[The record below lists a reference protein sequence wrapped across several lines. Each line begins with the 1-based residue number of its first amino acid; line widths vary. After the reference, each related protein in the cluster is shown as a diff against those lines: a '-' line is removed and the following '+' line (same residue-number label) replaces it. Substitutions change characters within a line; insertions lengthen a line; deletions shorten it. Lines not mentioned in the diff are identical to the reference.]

1 MRAGNLEYDMNHM
14 PQITRRA
21 FAASLLAASALSAAK
36 LTAKNLGVQIYTVRN
51 ILSPDAAKVLNEI
64 HAIGYS
70 ELEATADTVAKAWP
84 AIQSSGLK
92 LTSLH
97 LNPKPT
103 DEQFADAK
111 AKGFTYAVVPYI
123 PPAMRG
129 GVDVMKKLAASLQ
142 DSGKR
147 AHEHGLEL
155 CYHTH
160 AFEYEPMGGTS
171 PLQILMGETD
181 PKLVKLELDV
191 FWATVAGHNP
201 VALLKQYSGRVP
213 LLHLKD
219 KAKAIL
225 PEPQFNEKVPN
236 ELFKE
241 VGSGSLDI
249 PAVLKAAN
257 TAGVKHYFV
266 EQDQSPNPLAS
277 LRQSYTYLKKQL

>member
-1 MRAGNLEYDMNHM
+1 M
-14 PQITRRA
+14 PPISRRA
-21 FAASLLAASALSAAK
+21 FAASLLAASGLSAAK
-36 LTAKNLGVQIYTVRN
+36 LTKQNLGVQIYTVRN
-51 ILSPDAAKVLNEI
+51 ILAPDAAKVLKEI

-84 AIQSSGLK
+84 AIQGSGLK

-97 LNPKPT
+97 LNTKPT

-123 PPAMRG
+123 PPPMRG
-129 GVDVMKKLAASLQ
+129 GVDVMKKLASSLL

-160 AFEYEPMGGTS
+160 AFEYEPMDGTS
-171 PLQILMGETD
+171 PIQILMGETD

-191 FWATVAGHNP
+191 FWATVAGHDP

-219 KAKAIL
+219 KATGITPAA
-225 PEPQFNEKVPN
+225 QFNEKVPN

-241 VGSGSLDI
+241 VGSGSLNF
-249 PAVLKAAN
+249 PAILKAASA
-257 TAGVKHYFV
+257 AGVKHYFV
-266 EQDQSPNPLAS
+266 EQDQSPDAIAS
-277 LRQSYTYLKKQL
+277 LRQSYSYLQSIL

>member
-1 MRAGNLEYDMNHM
+1 M
-14 PQITRRA
+14 PPITRRA
-21 FAASLLAASALSAAK
+21 FSAALLAASGLSAAK
-36 LTAKNLGVQIYTVRN
+36 LTPQNLGVQIYTVRN
-51 ILSPDAAKVLNEI
+51 ILAPDAAKVLNEI

-70 ELEATADTVAKAWP
+70 ELEATADTVANAWP
-84 AIQSSGLK
+84 AIQGSGLK

-97 LNPKPT
+97 LNTKPT
-103 DEQFADAK
+103 DQQFADAK

-129 GVDVMKKLAASLQ
+129 GVDVMKKLAASLL

-160 AFEYEPMGGTS
+160 AFEYEPMDGTT
-171 PLQILMGETD
+171 PLTILMGETD
-181 PKLVKLELDV
+181 PKFVQLELDV
-191 FWATVAGHNP
+191 FWAAVAGHDP

-219 KAKAIL
+219 KAKGLL
-225 PEPQFNEKVPN
+225 PSPQFNEKVPN

-241 VGSGSLDI
+241 VGSGSLNF
-249 PAVLKAAN
+249 PAILKAAN
-257 TAGVKHYFV
+257 AAGVKHYFV
-266 EQDQSPNPLAS
+266 EQDQSPDPLAS
-277 LRQSYTYLKKQL
+277 LRQSHSYLTELIEK

>member
-1 MRAGNLEYDMNHM
+1 MNDMPHL
-14 PQITRRA
+14 TRRS
-21 FAASLLAASALSAAK
+21 FNAALLTASAISAAK
-36 LTAKNLGVQIYTVRN
+36 LTKRNLGVQIYTVRD
-51 ILSPDAAKVLNEI
+51 ILAPDAAKVLNEI
-64 HAIGYS
+64 HSIGYA
-70 ELEATADTVAKAWP
+70 ELEATAYTVAKAWP
-84 AIQSSGLK
+84 AIQGSGLK

-103 DEQFADAK
+103 DQEFADAK

-147 AHEHGLEL
+147 AQGHGLQL

-160 AFEYEPMGGTS
+160 AFEYEPMGGTT

-181 PKLVKLELDV
+181 SKLVKLELDV
-191 FWATVAGHNP
+191 FWAAVAGHDP
-201 VALLKQYSGRVP
+201 VAVLKQYSGRVP

-219 KAKAIL
+219 KAKGML
-225 PEPQFNEKVPN
+225 PEAQFNEKVPN

-249 PAVLKAAN
+249 PSVLKAADS
-257 TAGVKHYFV
+257 AGVQHYFV
-266 EQDQSPNPLAS
+266 EQDQSPDALAS
-277 LRQSYTYLKKQL
+277 LRQSYKFLQAHTA

>member
-1 MRAGNLEYDMNHM
+1 MLT
-14 PQITRRA
+14 ITRRT
-21 FAASLLAASALSAAK
+21 FAASLLTASVAGAAK
-36 LTAKNLGVQIYTVRN
+36 LTKRNLGVQIYTVRN
-51 ILSPDAAKVLNEI
+51 ILEPDSAKVLNEI
-64 HAIGYS
+64 HSIGYA

-84 AIQSSGLK
+84 AIQGSGLK

-103 DEQFADAK
+103 DAQFADAK

-123 PPAMRG
+123 PPDMRG

-147 AHEHGLEL
+147 AYEHGLQL

-160 AFEYEPMGGTS
+160 AFEYEPMGGTT

-181 PKLVKLELDV
+181 PKLVKLELDI
-191 FWATVAGHNP
+191 FWATVAGHDP
-201 VALLKQYSGRVP
+201 VAVLKQYSGRVP

-219 KAKAIL
+219 KAKGKL
-225 PEPQFNEKVPN
+225 PDAQFNEKVPK

-241 VGSGSLDI
+241 VGSGSLNI
-249 PAVLKAAN
+249 PAVLQAAN
-257 TAGVKHYFV
+257 KAGVQHYFV
-266 EQDQSPNPLAS
+266 EQDQSPDPIAS
-277 LRQSYTYLKKQL
+277 LRESYRFLQKMGMR